1 MEKETAVIDLL
12 AQLEQVMQ
20 SYNLWQVESLPESAF
35 QSSAPFCCDTM
46 TFQQW
51 LQFVLIPKL
60 RECCKTKTLPSQMGV
75 AAMAEMSLD
84 INPNTPTIVML
95 LKQLDTLV
103 TGEQ

>member
-1 MEKETAVIDLL
+1 MEKETAVRDLL
-12 AQLEQVMQ
+12 SELERVMK
-20 SYNLWQVESLPESAF
+20 SSNLWQLEDLPESAF
-35 QSSAPFCCDTM
+35 HSSAPFCCDTM

-75 AAMAEMSLD
+75 AAMAEMTLD
-84 INPNTPTIVML
+84 ITPNRILMVTL
-95 LKQLDTLV
+95 LQQLDTLV